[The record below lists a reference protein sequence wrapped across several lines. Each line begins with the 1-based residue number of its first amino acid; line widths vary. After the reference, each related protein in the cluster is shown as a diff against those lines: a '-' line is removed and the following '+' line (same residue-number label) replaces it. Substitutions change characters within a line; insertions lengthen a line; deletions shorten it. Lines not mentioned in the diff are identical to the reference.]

1 MIQIKQTEATNQDMV
16 LHLFMISEYSVKE
29 RLLPVG
35 VSYLTMLM
43 NKAGD

>member
-1 MIQIKQTEATNQDMV
+1 MMLIKQTEATNQDMV
-16 LHLFMISEYSVKE
+16 LHLFIISEYSLKD